1 MRTRTCNNPLPAH
14 GGDICLGLHT
24 EEALCHTQLCPGTHT
39 HTLKKHNNWCFFPS
53 VFEQDH
59 VHPRLNVT
67 FPCVVVLLT
76 ESWSSWSEWSQC
88 DSSGSQLRVRHCDV
102 LFPTGNQCSGNNT
115 ENRPCPPDSNFI
127 PGINSH
133 TYIQS
138 ATDLNTHVTHSRST
152 THTHTHTV
160 VDPHAHSHSPI
171 LFAPDKDIPH

>member
-39 HTLKKHNNWCFFPS
+39 HSKNTTICG
-53 VFEQDH
+53 VFLLSWSWN
-59 VHPRLNVT
+59 VHPRLNGCGV
-67 FPCVVVLLT
+67 FVLT

-88 DSSGSQLRVRHCDV
+88 DSLGSQMRVRHCDV
-102 LFPTGNQCSGNNT
+102 LFPTGNQCSGNST
-115 ENRPCPPDSNFI
+115 DNRPCPPDSNFI

-138 ATDLNTHVTHSRST
+138 T
-152 THTHTHTV
+152 TYLPYMSHTVAQPHTHTHTV
-160 VDPHAHSHSPI
+160 ADPHTHIHTPT
-171 LFAPDKDIPH
+171 LFAPDKDIPL